1 MKDKNAPMTHGE
13 FQMLHAL
20 LLKMRSENENNYNEL
35 RDDIREIKGDIR
47 HVKVDVSTIAS
58 ELEIEIG
65 KNKKTA

>member
-47 HVKVDVSTIAS
+47 QVKDDVETIAENS
-58 ELEIEIG
+58 VVKL
-65 KNKKTA
+65 KRKAS

>member
-35 RDDIREIKGDIR
+35 RDDVREMKQDIR
-47 HVKVDVSTIAS
+47 HVKEDVETIA
-58 ELEIEIG
+58 
-65 KNKKTA
+65 KNTHVKLKRKAS